1 MDSVSQKIDIPIVNP
16 SNKVWRDSTQTKT
29 KTSHL
34 QIGDSLR
41 YTNKGNNEILELV
54 YINTNDSDSTKY
66 SIRFLRGNTMLV
78 TKKFLKSRNV
88 PYIGSIIIYS

>member
-29 KTSHL
+29 TTSHL